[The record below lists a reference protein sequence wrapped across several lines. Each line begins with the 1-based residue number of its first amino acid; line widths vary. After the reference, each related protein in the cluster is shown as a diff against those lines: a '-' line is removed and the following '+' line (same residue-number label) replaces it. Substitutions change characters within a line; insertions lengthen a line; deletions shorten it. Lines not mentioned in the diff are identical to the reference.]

1 MRLEF
6 ALIYLCIILVIVMMY
21 VLVERPTWYE
31 ERWTDA
37 LVALSF
43 IHNVFTFMDGFIGG
57 GVAC

>member
-1 MRLEF
+1 
-6 ALIYLCIILVIVMMY
+6 MMY

-31 ERWTDA
+31 ERWADA

-57 GVAC
+57 GVAG